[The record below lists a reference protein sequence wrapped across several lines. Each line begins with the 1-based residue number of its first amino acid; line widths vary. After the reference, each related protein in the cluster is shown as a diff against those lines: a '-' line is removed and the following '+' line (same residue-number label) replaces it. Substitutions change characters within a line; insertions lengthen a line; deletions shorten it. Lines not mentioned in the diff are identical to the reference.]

1 MTPGEKL
8 AKYGPIVLECNS
20 KSEPDKTHFVRCKDG
35 ILSCNCRGWI
45 FNRNN
50 PKRCK
55 HTDRVQ
61 GEDWWRD
68 SQRAVVFE
76 ALRDTAV
83 TSAKMATVKATPGP
97 KVQKEPM
104 VRAVRKITFDD

>member
-1 MTPGEKL
+1 MTPAEKL

-35 ILSCNCRGWI
+35 CYSCNCKAWI
-45 FNRNN
+45 FSRAK

-55 HTDRVQ
+55 HTDRAQ
-61 GEDWWRD
+61 EEDRV
-68 SQRAVVFE
+68 SV
-76 ALRDTAV
+76 
-83 TSAKMATVKATPGP
+83 AKAFIERP
-97 KVQKEPM
+97 KVQTAPM

>member
-1 MTPGEKL
+1 MMTPGEKL

-35 ILSCNCRGWI
+35 VLSCNCKGWI
-45 FNRNN
+45 FNRES

-55 HTDRVQ
+55 HTDRAGRVLV
-61 GEDWWRD
+61 EDRLEAALATTGFK
-68 SQRAVVFE
+68 RVV
-76 ALRDTAV
+76 AR
-83 TSAKMATVKATPGP
+83 P
-97 KVQKEPM
+97 KVQKEPI

>member
-35 ILSCNCRGWI
+35 VFSCNCRGWI
-45 FNRNN
+45 FNREK

-55 HTDRVQ
+55 HTDRRSKRIA
-61 GEDWWRD
+61 WNM
-68 SQRAVVFE
+68 APVVCCE
-76 ALRDTAV
+76 
-83 TSAKMATVKATPGP
+83 KAAD
-97 KVQKEPM
+97 K
-104 VRAVRKITFDD
+104 